1 MQDENRII
9 HLWKDI
15 LKYAIDRNATDIH
28 IEPFNEYT
36 LIRCRID
43 GALQTFKKIC
53 ANWHDH
59 LTAHIKIQAALDIAE
74 KRLPQDGRLSFNAID
89 CRVSSIPTL
98 NGEKIVVRILIQD
111 QNQLNIYQ
119 LGYTQHQI
127 KIIEDLIKEPQGL
140 ILVTGPTGSGK
151 TLTLYSFLNYLNDGT
166 KNISS
171 VEDPIEIRLT
181 GINQIAVNEKIG
193 LDFPLVLKALLRQDP
208 DVLLIGEIR
217 DTKTAQI
224 ALQAAQTGHLVFAS
238 LHTNTA
244 LSSISRLINLGC
256 DKELIANCLLFVGAQ
271 RLIRKICSQ
280 CLCKISNQQH
290 CSLCKSSGFTGRVAV
305 HEIIKIN
312 QEMREEI
319 YNGDLSNLYKIA
331 KYSGF
336 KTLNECAMEMVT
348 RNLCTIDEVNRQIG
362 QFH

>member
-43 GALQTFKKIC
+43 GSLKTFKKIS
-53 ANWHDH
+53 ADWHDH
-59 LTAHIKIQAALDIAE
+59 LTAHVKIQATLDIAE

-89 CRVSSIPTL
+89 CRVSSLPTL

-111 QNQLNIYQ
+111 QSHLNIHQ
-119 LGYTQHQI
+119 LGYTQNQL
-127 KIIEDLIKEPQGL
+127 KIIESSLQEPQGL
-140 ILVTGPTGSGK
+140 ILVTGPTGCGK
-151 TLTLYSFLNYLNDGT
+151 TLTLYSYLNYLNDGT

-171 VEDPIEIRLT
+171 VEDPVEIRLN
-181 GINQIAVNEKIG
+181 GVNQIAVNEKIG
-193 LDFPLVLKALLRQDP
+193 LDFPLILRALLRQDP

-238 LHTNTA
+238 LHTNNA

-256 DKELIANCLLFVGAQ
+256 DKELIANCLHFVSAQ
-271 RLIRKICSQ
+271 RLIRKICSKCHYQ
-280 CLCKISNQQH
+280 NTIKQH
-290 CSLCKSSGFTGRVAV
+290 CLPCNSSGFSGRVAV
-305 HEIIKIN
+305 HEIISIT
-312 QEMREEI
+312 QEMKHQIHIGEL
-319 YNGDLSNLYKIA
+319 GNLYKIA
-331 KYSGF
+331 KNSGF
-336 KTLNECAMEMVT
+336 ATLTESAMEIVA
-348 RNLCTIDEVNRQIG
+348 RNISTIDEVHRQIG